1 MRGRDSGWDIQ
12 QLVVFLFPPPGGAY
26 GTRIE
31 LEQFL
36 KMELLRSQRE
46 KCVANKLD
54 LITLLKKERKN
65 NFYKKSGNFIRV
77 CPDKLTIVNT
87 NKLI

>member
-1 MRGRDSGWDIQ
+1 MGYSTTGSI
-12 QLVVFLFPPPGGAY
+12 FIPPPPGEDRY

-46 KCVANKLD
+46 KCVANTLD

-87 NKLI
+87 NELI